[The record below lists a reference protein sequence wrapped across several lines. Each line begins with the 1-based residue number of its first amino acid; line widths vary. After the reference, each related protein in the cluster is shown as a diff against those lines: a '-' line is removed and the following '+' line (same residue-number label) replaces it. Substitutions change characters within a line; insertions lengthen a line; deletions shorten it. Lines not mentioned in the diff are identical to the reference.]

1 MALRT
6 LISHFRRLGADERGA
21 SLVEFA
27 FFVPVLALF
36 VLGIIDLS
44 QGLAQRMSMQQA
56 VNRGL
61 ELMLVQPPSA
71 GANATAVDYTPI
83 RQEAAT
89 AAGVPIDQVRLDEF
103 LLCDGTLAAV
113 GATCATG
120 QDSARYVEL
129 VVNANFIGTF
139 YVGTIPLSATGAM
152 RIQ

>member
-1 MALRT
+1 MSIRT
-6 LISHFRRLGADERGA
+6 LISRFRRLGADERGA

-61 ELMLVQPPSA
+61 ELLLVNPPSA

-83 RQEAAT
+83 RQETAT
-89 AAGVPIDQVRLDEF
+89 AAGVPLDQVRLDQF
-103 LLCDGTLAAV
+103 LLCDGTPAAA
-113 GATCATG
+113 GATCTAG

-129 VVNANFIGTF
+129 VVNANFIGSF
-139 YVGTIPLSATGAM
+139 YVGTVPLTATGAM